1 MKLRRWLL
9 ALFLPIYGCAST
21 PSDPAPS
28 EIPPP
33 PAVLMVPCESPEALP
48 DMATAKELAESL
60 ADWMRFGGCEL
71 YKHRAL
77 LQAWP
82 Q

>member
-1 MKLRRWLL
+1 MLLRLWPL
-9 ALFLPIYGCAST
+9 ALSLSLYGCAST
-21 PSDPAPS
+21 QSVPAPS

-33 PAVLMVPCESPEALP
+33 PAVLTIPCASPDALP

-60 ADWMRFGGCEL
+60 AQWMHFGGCEL
-71 YKHRAL
+71 FKHKAL
-77 LQAWP
+77 LDAWP